1 MFIETLITEYHV
13 HSSHAL
19 CSCVVTRLDHF
30 LDTKRN
36 LPREYIVAHIALPL
50 PATSGKPPTTRTIGF
65 LKFER
70 CWRSWDPISV
80 YEPIEI
86 PATRREWHPADDTL
100 GVYEPDFCP
109 WASRRPTLLR
119 SSRGLA
125 VPLARALVAAC
136 ALRRIHPDCIGDA
149 YAHAW
154 FARGLW
160 ERLVDSDAADGS
172 AGQDARSEDSG
183 CSKRGLLG
191 RCVLRGKTPA
201 TFLEVL
207 TEKEAEECRAV
218 EDRVLRELEASRA
231 EAEVWLAD
239 SAAWDKRP
247 LAQMEAVWDI
257 REAAERGVWAGARSD
272 LDRGREA
279 LGAVTGSG
287 SGRSTRLGG
296 DLRLR

>member
-1 MFIETLITEYHV
+1 MFIKTLITEYHV

-30 LDTKRN
+30 VDTKRN
-36 LPREYIVAHIALPL
+36 LPREYIVAHVALPL
-50 PATSGKPPTTRTIGF
+50 PPPP
-65 LKFER
+65 FER

-109 WASRRPTLLR
+109 WASRRPTLQR

-160 ERLVDSDAADGS
+160 ERLVDSDAAPDGS

-218 EDRVLRELEASRA
+218 EDRVLCELEAGRV

-247 LAQMEAVWDI
+247 LTRMEAIWDI
-257 REAAERGVWAGARSD
+257 REALDRGVWAGARSD
-272 LDRGREA
+272 LDRVPRRGGQGR
-279 LGAVTGSG
+279 
-287 SGRSTRLGG
+287 GRPKRLGG
-296 DLRLR
+296 DLRLQ